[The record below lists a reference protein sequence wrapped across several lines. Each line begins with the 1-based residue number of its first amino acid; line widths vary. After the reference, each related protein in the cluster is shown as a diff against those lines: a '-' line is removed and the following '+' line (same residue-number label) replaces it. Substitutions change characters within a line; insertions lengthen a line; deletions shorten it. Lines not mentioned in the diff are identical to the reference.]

1 VLLLRL
7 LLLRLRR
14 RLLLNCHAR
23 VQTAEMDL
31 GGVPYWMLTKNVT
44 TIRSLDPVWQRYEQR
59 YFSKLLPLITPLQY
73 PRGPVVC
80 VQIGDDSDVS
90 ILTPSYYQYQHDE
103 FRKLGYTGL
112 MNTLMN
118 PGASGWWGNW
128 AQADKLKINGSD
140 VFAGL
145 EFASNNALS
154 VATLNHSFTF
164 TRQQFPTHN
173 PLVDFEYYPGWIDL
187 EGHSHTS
194 VLSPLCRNS
203 IPFA

>member
-1 VLLLRL
+1 
-7 LLLRLRR
+7 
-14 RLLLNCHAR
+14 
-23 VQTAEMDL
+23 MDL